1 MCLKSSLKCWV
12 PDLCQH
18 GDIHPNPGP
27 RRKNRNLTEFTIL
40 NMNVQST
47 SNAWR
52 VLDDI
57 TPNKFPAITL
67 QECRMS
73 QPDVDAFQ
81 HKAKKK
87 GYLVHWQP
95 GQTSVARWNTPWQN
109 GRSDYTG
116 VKVNFSQS

>member
-1 MCLKSSLKCWV
+1 M
-12 PDLCQH
+12 D
-18 GDIHPNPGP
+18 
-27 RRKNRNLTEFTIL
+27 
-40 NMNVQST
+40 VQST